1 MKKIIQT
8 ILATALI
15 FTLFSCTNILERN
28 SDLQEN
34 KSADGETYL
43 IIGATNIKKTT
54 SRSIGDPTY
63 SVNPDRN
70 DAVPSKLTN
79 LILTGREINSTS
91 TTMATLAE
99 TDTFEEL
106 LIQKIKIQPGAWIF
120 KLSAEIDGIIYSSDN
135 VEQTIYEGQYNTVK
149 FILTSEAK
157 YGGLEI
163 SVEWKN
169 IANKVVATL
178 MDATETE
185 TVATKTFTDF
195 NPIDDTTSSITFGR
209 DIKKDEEQIPS
220 GTYYLKFEFYNDTT
234 PNATDVFDYYDAYI
248 NIADGLTTRSTFEI
262 ELKKT
267 FEIQYEANG
276 GSLAEGETQPKKYSL
291 KSSDLPLPVMKKPG
305 YFWGGWYEDK
315 DFTGEPV
322 TAIPA
327 GTGVQKTYYAKWNDP
342 VLYVSGTGDDTTG
355 DGTEAKPFE
364 TIERA
369 CEAIIATDAKYN
381 PQYMDWTIYIMGDVT
396 GKHSGTRKAGS
407 RTFSSDYGVSTIP
420 ETLTLEYAKSILLTG
435 TSELDSDSNPQD
447 LINRGIINSD
457 SSTTGVAL
465 AIFSEVPVTIKNL
478 KITGGK
484 NTSTSGSST
493 QPLQSKGA
501 GMHIGSNSTVTLDD
515 DTLITGNQGRYG
527 GGVYN
532 AGTLYLVGRVY
543 IGDRTK
549 TIAATGRA
557 ANGNS
562 ANEASGGGCGI
573 YNCGSLYLGTEEK
586 DLQGGIYYNW
596 GESCDGDGIFSS
608 GTLEMRS
615 GTIAFNNNSQG
626 GGGGGGVHIS
636 SGTFTMTG
644 GTIENNETKDNG
656 GAVVVKS
663 GATFIFSGGT
673 ITGNYASGNGGAV
686 NLQGTMYMYGSAVI
700 GDKSKTSA
708 PTSRTGANACGGSG
722 AGIFVNGYLYMGYSS
737 YTSETDYKS
746 ADFKDN
752 GGIYYCYNES
762 TNSYGGAIYVNGG
775 SGTSSSSLAHAR
787 IRSGTIAN
795 NYAAAGGAAYLSG
808 VSTLVL
814 GGNVKIPSGTDNK
827 NDIRFAGSYHLFI
840 EDSLAEIS
848 SSDPVYLT
856 PAGTT
861 KYYDDTILVLATNPK
876 IESISE
882 VADKFAISPL
892 TNPSTGIVTHWILDE
907 SSGKVVQ
914 NSSTFYVASL
924 AKNGS
929 DSNTGLASNS
939 PLASITKAIEK
950 INELDD
956 ENKDYIIEV
965 NGEILGR
972 QTIADASETSKIKA
986 NSIYI
991 KGKNTSSATL
1001 ADIINANLGDDDSG
1015 SALTIDT
1022 KVPVTLYYIGITGG
1036 HGNLIDSGTKVA
1048 GGGLYIGNNT
1058 TVSLEGK
1065 VHIYNNTNYY
1075 GSTNISGFGGGIYV
1089 GENTKLYIPSSA
1101 VDVRE
1106 NKSTHYGAG
1115 VYVANGAY
1123 VTMSD
1128 AAKIRDNAF
1137 DERFTQDGQAVSTY
1151 GGGVYIA
1158 DDATFEMTNGTI
1170 SGNTANTTG
1179 STSGLGN
1186 GIFVSGTAGAEAHFK
1201 LGALGMVGL
1210 TNDVYL
1216 QNNVPIEIIST
1227 LTSTSANAA
1236 RITPGAYPTEDK
1248 TLELLT
1254 FASDSI
1260 TKSYVAGKLEIT
1272 PQTLPNGEKQYWYIN
1287 SNCKLEKRTEIGIT
1301 VSVPAGAQNDIQVEV
1316 KLGETVVENNKQLR
1330 TSSYSLE
1337 FTVKDDSNY
1346 EEVVWMV
1353 DGDEDSKEWS
1363 SSFEFDPSGKAKGV
1377 YVVYLEAKDYD
1388 GHYYSYTAQVT
1399 IE

>member
-1 MKKIIQT
+1 M
-8 ILATALI
+8 
-15 FTLFSCTNILERN
+15 
-28 SDLQEN
+28 
-34 KSADGETYL
+34 G
-43 IIGATNIKKTT
+43 TT
-54 SRSIGDPTY
+54 KPL
-63 SVNPDRN
+63 N
-70 DAVPSKLTN
+70 
-79 LILTGREINSTS
+79 
-91 TTMATLAE
+91 TTE
-99 TDTFEEL
+99 
-106 LIQKIKIQPGAWIF
+106 
-120 KLSAEIDGIIYSSDN
+120 
-135 VEQTIYEGQYNTVK
+135 
-149 FILTSEAK
+149 
-157 YGGLEI
+157 
-163 SVEWKN
+163 
-169 IANKVVATL
+169 
-178 MDATETE
+178 
-185 TVATKTFTDF
+185 
-195 NPIDDTTSSITFGR
+195 
-209 DIKKDEEQIPS
+209 
-220 GTYYLKFEFYNDTT
+220 YY
-234 PNATDVFDYYDAYI
+234 V
-248 NIADGLTTRSTFEI
+248 NIADGLTTTT
-262 ELKKT
+262 ELKVNLKET
-267 FEIQYEANG
+267 FKITYETN
-276 GSLAEGETQPKKYSL
+276 EGELEAGEVLPLNCFSQL
-291 KSSDLPLPVMKKPG
+291 SDDITLPVMKKAG
-305 YFWGGWYEDK
+305 YFWGGWYDNA
-315 DFTGEPV
+315 DYTGTPI
-322 TAIPA
+322 TTIPA
-327 GTGVQKTYYAKWNDP
+327 NSNKNWNIYAKWNEP

-355 DGTEAKPFE
+355 TGTEDKPFE
-364 TIERA
+364 TTERA

-407 RTFSSDYGVSTIP
+407 RTYSSDYGVSTIP

-447 LINRGIINSD
+447 LINRGIITSD

-549 TIAATGRA
+549 TIAASGRA
-557 ANGNS
+557 PNGNS

-615 GTIAFNNNSQG
+615 GTIAYNNNSQG
-626 GGGGGGVHIS
+626 GGGGGGVYIS

-686 NLQGTMYMYGSAVI
+686 DLQGTMYMYGSAVI

-762 TNSYGGAIYVNGG
+762 TNSYGGALYVNGG

-929 DSNTGLASNS
+929 DSNTGLASNL

-956 ENKDYIIEV
+956 VNKDYIIEV
-965 NGEILGR
+965 NGEILGP
-972 QTIADASETSKIKA
+972 QIIADSSESEKIKA

-991 KGKNTSSATL
+991 KGKNISSATL
-1001 ADIINANLGDDDSG
+1001 ADIINANLEEDEEG

-1022 KVPVTLYYIGITGG
+1022 KVPVTLYYLGITGG
-1036 HGNLIDSGTKVA
+1036 HGTLIDSGTKVA
-1048 GGGLYIGNNT
+1048 GGGLYIGDNA

-1075 GSTNISGFGGGIYV
+1075 GSTDISGFGGGIYV

-1106 NKSTHYGAG
+1106 NKSSHYGAG

-1128 AAKIRDNAF
+1128 AAKIRDNSF
-1137 DERFTQDGQAVSTY
+1137 DNRFTQEGPVNTY
-1151 GGGVYIA
+1151 GGGVYLA
-1158 DDATFEMTNGTI
+1158 DNATLEMTNGTI
-1170 SGNTANTTG
+1170 SENTANTTDNA
-1179 STSGLGN
+1179 SGLGN
-1186 GIFVSGTAGAEAHFK
+1186 GIFVSGTSGAEAHFK
-1201 LGALGMVGL
+1201 LGHYGMVGL

-1216 QNNVPIEIIST
+1216 QNNVPIEIISRID
-1227 LTSTSANAA
+1227 STSANAA

-1254 FASDSI
+1254 FASESI
-1260 TKSYVAGKLEIT
+1260 TKSYVAAKLEIT
-1272 PQTLPNGEKQYWYIN
+1272 PQTLPNDEKQYWYIN
-1287 SNCKLEKRTEIGIT
+1287 SDCKLEKRTEIGIT

-1316 KLGETVVENNKQLR
+1316 KLGETVVENNKHLR
-1330 TSSYSLE
+1330 TSSSSLE
-1337 FTVKDDSNY
+1337 FTVIDDSNY
-1346 EEVVWMV
+1346 EEIIWMV

-1363 SSFEFDPSGKAKGV
+1363 SSFEFDPSNKVKGV
-1377 YVVYLEAKDYD
+1377 YVVYLEAKDYY
-1388 GHYYSYTAQVT
+1388 GNYYSYTAQVS